1 MKNNIKKFII
11 ILSFLFIPN
20 INGFADELDVSAY
33 EVQLNKESKIAV
45 LINSLG
51 ATPHEELFIIS
62 NKLNAIMKSKEI
74 VIKKSYVGRYATS
87 MEMAGLSITILKLDE
102 EIEKF
107 LLAPANCPF
116 WY

>member
-1 MKNNIKKFII
+1 
-11 ILSFLFIPN
+11 
-20 INGFADELDVSAY
+20 
-33 EVQLNKESKIAV
+33 
-45 LINSLG
+45 
-51 ATPHEELFIIS
+51 
-62 NKLNAIMKSKEI
+62 MKSKEI